1 MESIM
6 GYSRYSDPWNTD
18 PWLVVDFN
26 PKMKNI
32 RVKMG
37 SFTSPARK
45 ITTWIFCFSQTF
57 WDLTGDDV
65 CQSLGNKQTQSGN
78 LTYMGVS

>member
-18 PWLVVDFN
+18 PWLVADFN

-45 ITTWIFCFSQTF
+45 NNHVDFLFLSDF
-57 WDLTGDDV
+57 
-65 CQSLGNKQTQSGN
+65 LGPHR
-78 LTYMGVS
+78 